1 MYMLIDSNIM
11 YAYMYLCIYLPLYRF
26 IFLCILH
33 SSIYP
38 FFLFASLYMYLF
50 YLFICLFIDSCMHV
64 HIYIC
69 MYLSNCHFTSLSVFD
84 IVLSIY
90 HVIINL
96 STYLLYRQR
105 AEWPSAHADCQ

>member
-1 MYMLIDSNIM
+1 
-11 YAYMYLCIYLPLYRF
+11 MYLPTFVSFYLSLYYTFIYLSIFSICQF
-26 IFLCILH
+26 IHL
-33 SSIYP
+33 S
-38 FFLFASLYMYLF
+38 F
-50 YLFICLFIDSCMHV
+50 YLFICSFIDFCMYV
-64 HIYIC
+64 QIYIC

-84 IVLSIY
+84 IVLSMY